1 MTILKNPQKNSKE
14 MPKTSVLLPT
24 PFRPASGVYYFG
36 LFSLS
41 LAEKQL
47 RRLGEPIRLP
57 PKAFDLLLVLIQNQ
71 GNLVTKEQL
80 LAEVWPHVFVEEAN
94 LSVNIA
100 SLRKVLD
107 EGDDQQYIETV
118 PKRGYRF
125 VARVSAHEDTNAE
138 SYPVEARKNG
148 DPNEIGDSLAV
159 LPFLNEGC
167 GSAGDYLAAGLM
179 ESITNNLSESRD
191 LRVMARHTVY
201 SHHEGNLDP
210 RTVGQKLGVRSVLVG
225 RILQLDDWLIVR
237 AELVDVR
244 NGWQLWGEQYH
255 TKMSD
260 VLVVQQEL
268 TAEIAERLRV
278 RLKIFRVNALAAKL
292 ADRWRRYS
300 QEAQAA
306 SREVATSSRLRDLRN
321 LIHLRSRSG
330 Q

>member
-1 MTILKNPQKNSKE
+1 MTILKNEQKKSKE
-14 MPKTSVLLPT
+14 IPRTAVLLPV
-24 PFRPASGVYYFG
+24 SQVDVYYFG
-36 LFSLS
+36 AFSLN

-47 RRLGEPIRLP
+47 RRRGEPIRLP

-71 GNLVTKEQL
+71 GSLVTKEQL

-107 EGDDQQYIETV
+107 EGDEQRYIETV

-125 VARVSAHEDTNAE
+125 VAQVSAQEDTTHPVGPRNNGERNAIC
-138 SYPVEARKNG
+138 N
-148 DPNEIGDSLAV
+148 SLAV
-159 LPFLNEGC
+159 LPFVNEGC
-167 GSAGDYLAAGLM
+167 GPAGEYLAAGLM
-179 ESITNNLSESRD
+179 ESLTNNLAQSRD
-191 LRVMARHTVY
+191 LRVMARHTVH
-201 SHHEGNLDP
+201 SHHECNIDP
-210 RTVGQKLGVRSVLVG
+210 RIVGQKLGVRSILVG
-225 RILQLDDWLIVR
+225 RILPLDDWLIVR

-255 TKMSD
+255 TKTSD

-268 TAEIAERLRV
+268 TAEIAERLRL
-278 RLKIFRVNALAAKL
+278 RLKIFRFNALAAKL
-292 ADRWRRYS
+292 ADRYRKYS

-306 SREVATSSRLRDLRN
+306 SRAATTSCRLRDLRN
-321 LIHLRSRSG
+321 LIHLRNQSG